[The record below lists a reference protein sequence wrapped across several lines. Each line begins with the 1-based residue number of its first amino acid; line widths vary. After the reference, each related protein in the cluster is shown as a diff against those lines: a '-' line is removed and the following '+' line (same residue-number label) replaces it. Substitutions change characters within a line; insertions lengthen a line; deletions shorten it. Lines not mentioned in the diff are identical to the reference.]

1 MKETSNLSPRHIIL
15 KQTNCTNS
23 FNDTIEG
30 TSTSKF
36 LLVLVS
42 CTWFFVFRVQG
53 EHFQRKVLR
62 VRGIVSGP
70 VSNPKSSPIPSL

>member
-30 TSTSKF
+30 TST
-36 LLVLVS
+36 